1 MLTENELKMM
11 IHLKKALG
19 FIFYSCFRYAKKKK
33 KKEWKVQRIHI
44 LSLLAVSSTINILH

>member
-33 KKEWKVQRIHI
+33 KRVESTENPYS
-44 LSLLAVSSTINILH
+44 LSSCGLLYH